1 MKHLDLFSGIG
12 GFALAASW
20 VWGAEHEVV
29 SFVEIDDYCQRVLK
43 KHWPDVPIISDIRDV
58 TYETVLAHTGHA
70 ESQGW
75 NQTTEGQQHGSWGE
89 TRCESA
95 SRDTSRET
103 THTTIDLLTGGF
115 PCQPFSQAGKQ
126 GGKEDDRYLWPEML
140 RVIREIRPTWIIGEN
155 VAGIINMELD
165 NVLSD
170 LEGAD
175 YEVQPFLVPACGVD
189 APHRRDRV
197 WIVANANSVR
207 RRGRC
212 EGNEGWNGREIQAER
227 SRPPEELKDVAHANS
242 STSIK
247 QGRQEERR
255 IAPGRRGEDVA
266 DTKREGCIGW
276 GSNGRA
282 NGTRL
287 EKNHEARKDT
297 WGATARCS
305 KDDGWL
311 PEPNVGRVANGIPSR
326 VDRLKGLG
334 NAIVPQVV
342 VPIMQ
347 SIKEIM
353 T

>member
-58 TYETVLAHTGHA
+58 TYEGILSNSV
-70 ESQGW
+70 
-75 NQTTEGQQHGSWGE
+75 QHG
-89 TRCESA
+89 C
-95 SRDTSRET
+95 DTAA
-103 THTTIDLLTGGF
+103 TTIDLLTGGF